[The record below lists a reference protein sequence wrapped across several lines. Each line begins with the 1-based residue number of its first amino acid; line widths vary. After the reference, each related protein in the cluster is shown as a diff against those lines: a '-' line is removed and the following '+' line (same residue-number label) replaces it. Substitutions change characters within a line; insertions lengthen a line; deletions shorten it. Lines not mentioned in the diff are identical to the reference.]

1 MAKKIVKHSIPAPQ
15 KLKEPKILGEFI
27 RAARTN
33 SDLTI
38 EDAAALCRV
47 SIKTMTNLENA
58 KADIKLS
65 TVLKVCEALGVT
77 LRIEA

>member
-1 MAKKIVKHSIPAPQ
+1 MAKKIVKHNVPEPQ
-15 KLKEPKILGEFI
+15 KLKDQKILGDFI

-33 SDLTI
+33 SDMTL

-58 KADIKLS
+58 KADIKFS

>member
-1 MAKKIVKHSIPAPQ
+1 MAKKIVKHDVPIPQ
-15 KLKEPKILGEFI
+15 KLKDSKILGEFI

-33 SDLTI
+33 SDMTI
-38 EDAAALCRV
+38 EDAAALCKV

-58 KADIKLS
+58 KSDIKLS
-65 TVLKVCEALGVT
+65 TVLKVCESLGVT

>member
-1 MAKKIVKHSIPAPQ
+1 MAKRIVKEDVPEAQ
-15 KLKEPKILGEFI
+15 QLVDAEILAQFI

-38 EDAAALCRV
+38 HDAAAICNV
-47 SIKTMTNLENA
+47 SVSTMTNLENA
-58 KADIKLS
+58 KADVKFS
-65 TVLKVCEALGVT
+65 TVLKVCRMLGIT